1 MLSIQN
7 VNKQFGYRPVLRDV
21 SLKIKDGEFLGLVGP
36 NGSGKSTLLRIVAR
50 VVSCDGGSISW
61 NGNSILNTGADQRR
75 PLLYIGHEP
84 GFYPPLSASENL
96 HLIAKLY
103 GLEPSAEDVE
113 KNLYEVG
120 LDPARTGPIR
130 EFSRGML
137 QRLTLAKAL
146 TIPWE
151 LLLLDEPTTGLDK
164 QGKSMLSQLTET
176 WRKSGRSL
184 LLVSHDEDWL
194 SSHCDRVVQL
204 CNGRIQRSE
213 ADREK
218 IKSENAERL
227 FQV

>member
-36 NGSGKSTLLRIVAR
+36 NGSGKSTLLRIVVR

-84 GFYPPLSASENL
+84 GFYPPLSAAENL
-96 HLIAKLY
+96 HFIAKLY

-151 LLLLDEPTTGLDK
+151 LLLLDEPTTGLDG

-176 WRKSGRSL
+176 WRKKDRSL
-184 LLVSHDEDWL
+184 LLVSHDEEWL
-194 SSHCDRVVQL
+194 SSRCDRVVQL
-204 CNGRIQRSE
+204 SNGRIQRSE

-218 IKSENAERL
+218 SVQTELTGEA
-227 FQV
+227 

>member
-7 VNKQFGYRPVLRDV
+7 VKKQFGYRPVLRDV

-36 NGSGKSTLLRIVAR
+36 NGSGKSTLLRIVVR

-75 PLLYIGHEP
+75 PLLYLGHEP

-96 HLIAKLY
+96 HFIAKLY

-151 LLLLDEPTTGLDK
+151 LLLLDEPTTGLDG
-164 QGKSMLSQLTET
+164 QGKSMLSQLIET
-176 WRKSGRSL
+176 WRKKDRSL
-184 LLVSHDEDWL
+184 LLVSHDEEWL

-204 CNGRIQRSE
+204 SNGRIQRSE

-218 IKSENAERL
+218 SVQTVLTGEA
-227 FQV
+227 

>member
-7 VNKQFGYRPVLRDV
+7 VKKQFGYRPVLRDV

-36 NGSGKSTLLRIVAR
+36 NGSGKSTLLRIVVR

-75 PLLYIGHEP
+75 PLLYLGHEP
-84 GFYPPLSASENL
+84 GFYPPLSAAENL

-151 LLLLDEPTTGLDK
+151 LLLLDEPTTGLDG
-164 QGKSMLSQLTET
+164 QGKSMLSQLIET
-176 WRKSGRSL
+176 WRKKDRSL
-184 LLVSHDEDWL
+184 LLVSHDEEWL
-194 SSHCDRVVQL
+194 SSHCDRMVQL
-204 CNGRIQRSE
+204 SNGRIQRSE
-213 ADREK
+213 ADKEK
-218 IKSENAERL
+218 SIQTELTGEA
-227 FQV
+227 

>member
-36 NGSGKSTLLRIVAR
+36 NGSGKSTLLRIVVR

-75 PLLYIGHEP
+75 PLLYLGHEP
-84 GFYPPLSASENL
+84 GFYPPLSAAENL
-96 HLIAKLY
+96 HFIAKLY

-137 QRLTLAKAL
+137 QRLTLSKAL

-151 LLLLDEPTTGLDK
+151 LLLLDEPTTGLDG

-176 WRKSGRSL
+176 WRKKDKSL
-184 LLVSHDEDWL
+184 LLVSHDEEWL

-204 CNGRIQRSE
+204 SNGRIQRSE

-218 IKSENAERL
+218 SVQTELTGEA
-227 FQV
+227 

>member
-21 SLKIKDGEFLGLVGP
+21 SLIVKDGEFLGLVGP
-36 NGSGKSTLLRIVAR
+36 NGSGKSTLLRIVVR

-84 GFYPPLSASENL
+84 GFYPPLSAAENL
-96 HLIAKLY
+96 HFIAKLY

-151 LLLLDEPTTGLDK
+151 LLLLDEPTTGLDG

-176 WRKSGRSL
+176 WRKKDRSL
-184 LLVSHDEDWL
+184 LLVSHDEEWL
-194 SSHCDRVVQL
+194 SSRCDRVVQL
-204 CNGRIQRSE
+204 SNGRIQRSE

-218 IKSENAERL
+218 SVQTELTGEA
-227 FQV
+227 

>member
-7 VNKQFGYRPVLRDV
+7 VKKQFGYRPVLRDV

-36 NGSGKSTLLRIVAR
+36 NGSGKSTLLRIVVR

-75 PLLYIGHEP
+75 PLLYLGHEP

-96 HLIAKLY
+96 HLIANLY

-151 LLLLDEPTTGLDK
+151 LLLLDEPTTGLDG

-176 WRKSGRSL
+176 WRKKDRSL
-184 LLVSHDEDWL
+184 LLVSHDEEWL

-204 CNGRIQRSE
+204 YNGRIQRSE

-218 IKSENAERL
+218 SVQTELTGEA
-227 FQV
+227 

>member
-84 GFYPPLSASENL
+84 GFYPPLSAAENL

-151 LLLLDEPTTGLDK
+151 LLLLDEPTTGLDG

-176 WRKSGRSL
+176 WRKKDKSL
-184 LLVSHDEDWL
+184 LLVSHDEEWL

-204 CNGRIQRSE
+204 SNGRIQRSE

-218 IKSENAERL
+218 SVQTELTGEA
-227 FQV
+227 

>member
-7 VNKQFGYRPVLRDV
+7 VKKQFGYRPVLRDV

-36 NGSGKSTLLRIVAR
+36 NGSGKSTLLRIVVR

-75 PLLYIGHEP
+75 PLLYLGHEP
-84 GFYPPLSASENL
+84 GFYPPLSAAENL

-137 QRLTLAKAL
+137 QRLTLSKAL

-151 LLLLDEPTTGLDK
+151 LLLLDEPTTGLDR
-164 QGKSMLSQLTET
+164 QGKSMLSQLIET
-176 WRKSGRSL
+176 WRKKDRSL
-184 LLVSHDEDWL
+184 LLVSHDEEWL
-194 SSHCDRVVQL
+194 SSHCDRMVQL
-204 CNGRIQRSE
+204 SNGRIQRSE
-213 ADREK
+213 ADKEK
-218 IKSENAERL
+218 SIQTELTGEA
-227 FQV
+227 

>member
-7 VNKQFGYRPVLRDV
+7 VNKQFGYRQVLRDV

-36 NGSGKSTLLRIVAR
+36 NGSGKSTLLRIVVR

-84 GFYPPLSASENL
+84 GFYPPLSAAENL

-137 QRLTLAKAL
+137 QRLTLSKAL

-151 LLLLDEPTTGLDK
+151 LLLLDEPTTGLDG

-176 WRKSGRSL
+176 WRKKDRSL
-184 LLVSHDEDWL
+184 LLVSHDEEWL

-204 CNGRIQRSE
+204 YNGRIQRSE
-213 ADREK
+213 ADKEK
-218 IKSENAERL
+218 SVQTELTGEA
-227 FQV
+227 

>member
-7 VNKQFGYRPVLRDV
+7 VKKQFGYRPVLRDV

-36 NGSGKSTLLRIVAR
+36 NGSGKSTLLRIVVR

-61 NGNSILNTGADQRR
+61 NGNSILNTRADQRR
-75 PLLYIGHEP
+75 PLLYLGHEP

-96 HLIAKLY
+96 HFIAKLY
-103 GLEPSAEDVE
+103 GLAPSAEDVE

-151 LLLLDEPTTGLDK
+151 LLLLDEPTTGLDR
-164 QGKSMLSQLTET
+164 QGKSMLSQLIET
-176 WRKSGRSL
+176 WRKKDRSL
-184 LLVSHDEDWL
+184 LLVSHDEEWL
-194 SSHCDRVVQL
+194 SSRCDRVVQL
-204 CNGRIQRSE
+204 YNGRIQRSE
-213 ADREK
+213 ADKEK
-218 IKSENAERL
+218 SIQPELTGEA
-227 FQV
+227 

>member
-7 VNKQFGYRPVLRDV
+7 VKKQFGYRPVLRDV

-36 NGSGKSTLLRIVAR
+36 NGSGKSTLLRIVVR

-61 NGNSILNTGADQRR
+61 NGNSILNAGADQRR
-75 PLLYIGHEP
+75 PLLYLGHEP
-84 GFYPPLSASENL
+84 GFYPPLSAAENL
-96 HLIAKLY
+96 FLIAKLY
-103 GLEPSAEDVE
+103 GLEPSRADVE
-113 KNLYEVG
+113 KHLSEVG
-120 LDPARTGPIR
+120 LDPARSGPIR

-137 QRLTLAKAL
+137 QRLALAKAL

-164 QGKSMLSQLTET
+164 QGKSMLSQLIET
-176 WRKSGRSL
+176 WRKKDRSL
-184 LLVSHDEDWL
+184 LLVSHDEEWL

-218 IKSENAERL
+218 SVQTELTGEA
-227 FQV
+227 

>member
-7 VNKQFGYRPVLRDV
+7 VKKQFGYRPVLRDV

-36 NGSGKSTLLRIVAR
+36 NGSGKSTLLRIVVR

-75 PLLYIGHEP
+75 PLLYLGHEP
-84 GFYPPLSASENL
+84 GFYPPLSAAENL
-96 HLIAKLY
+96 HFIAKLY

-151 LLLLDEPTTGLDK
+151 LLLLDEPTTGLDG

-176 WRKSGRSL
+176 WRKKDRSL
-184 LLVSHDEDWL
+184 LLVSHDEEWL
-194 SSHCDRVVQL
+194 SSHCDRMVQL
-204 CNGRIQRSE
+204 SNGRIQRSE
-213 ADREK
+213 ADKEK
-218 IKSENAERL
+218 SIQTELTGEA
-227 FQV
+227 

>member
-7 VNKQFGYRPVLRDV
+7 VKKQFGYRPVLRDV

-36 NGSGKSTLLRIVAR
+36 NGSGKSTLLRIVVR

-84 GFYPPLSASENL
+84 GFYPPLSAAENL

-151 LLLLDEPTTGLDK
+151 LLLLDEPTTGLDR
-164 QGKSMLSQLTET
+164 QGKSILSQRIET
-176 WRKSGRSL
+176 WRKKDRSL
-184 LLVSHDEDWL
+184 LLVSHDEEWL
-194 SSHCDRVVQL
+194 SSHCDRMVQL
-204 CNGRIQRSE
+204 SNGRIQRSE

-218 IKSENAERL
+218 SVQTELTGEA
-227 FQV
+227 

>member
-7 VNKQFGYRPVLRDV
+7 VKKQFGYRPVLRDV

-36 NGSGKSTLLRIVAR
+36 NGSGKSTLLRIVVR

-75 PLLYIGHEP
+75 PLLYLGHEP
-84 GFYPPLSASENL
+84 GFYPPLSAAENL
-96 HLIAKLY
+96 HFIAKLY

-151 LLLLDEPTTGLDK
+151 LLLLDEPTTGLDR
-164 QGKSMLSQLTET
+164 QGKSMLSQLIEI
-176 WRKSGRSL
+176 WRKEDRSL
-184 LLVSHDEDWL
+184 LLVSHDEEWL
-194 SSHCDRVVQL
+194 SSHCGRILQL
-204 CNGRIQRSE
+204 FKGRIQGSE
-213 ADREK
+213 ADR
-218 IKSENAERL
+218 IKSVQTELKGEA
-227 FQV
+227 

>member
-84 GFYPPLSASENL
+84 GFYPPLSAAENL

-137 QRLTLAKAL
+137 QRLTLSKAL

-151 LLLLDEPTTGLDK
+151 LLLLDEPTTGLDG

-176 WRKSGRSL
+176 WRKKDKSL
-184 LLVSHDEDWL
+184 LLVSHDEEWL

-204 CNGRIQRSE
+204 SNGRIQRSE

-218 IKSENAERL
+218 SVQTELTGEA
-227 FQV
+227 

>member
-96 HLIAKLY
+96 HLIAKL
-103 GLEPSAEDVE
+103 
-113 KNLYEVG
+113 
-120 LDPARTGPIR
+120 
-130 EFSRGML
+130 
-137 QRLTLAKAL
+137 
-146 TIPWE
+146 
-151 LLLLDEPTTGLDK
+151 
-164 QGKSMLSQLTET
+164 
-176 WRKSGRSL
+176 
-184 LLVSHDEDWL
+184 
-194 SSHCDRVVQL
+194 
-204 CNGRIQRSE
+204 
-213 ADREK
+213 
-218 IKSENAERL
+218 
-227 FQV
+227 

>member
-7 VNKQFGYRPVLRDV
+7 VKKQFGYRPVLRDV

-36 NGSGKSTLLRIVAR
+36 NGSGKSTLLRIVVR

-75 PLLYIGHEP
+75 PLLYLGHEP
-84 GFYPPLSASENL
+84 GFYPPLSAAENL

-137 QRLTLAKAL
+137 QRLTLAKTL

-151 LLLLDEPTTGLDK
+151 LLLLDEPTTGLDR
-164 QGKSMLSQLTET
+164 QGKSMLSQLIET
-176 WRKSGRSL
+176 WRKKDRSL
-184 LLVSHDEDWL
+184 LLVSHDEEWL
-194 SSHCDRVVQL
+194 SSHCDRMVQL
-204 CNGRIQRSE
+204 SNGRIQRSE
-213 ADREK
+213 ADKEK
-218 IKSENAERL
+218 SIQTELTGEA
-227 FQV
+227 

>member
-1 MLSIQN
+1 VLSIQN
-7 VNKQFGYRPVLRDV
+7 VKKQFGYRPVLRDV

-36 NGSGKSTLLRIVAR
+36 NGSGKSTLLRIVVR

-75 PLLYIGHEP
+75 PLLYLGHEP
-84 GFYPPLSASENL
+84 GFYPPLSAAENL
-96 HLIAKLY
+96 HFIAKLY

-151 LLLLDEPTTGLDK
+151 LLLLDEPTTGLDR
-164 QGKSMLSQLTET
+164 QGKSMLSQLIET
-176 WRKSGRSL
+176 WRKKDRSL
-184 LLVSHDEDWL
+184 LLVSHDEEWL
-194 SSHCDRVVQL
+194 SSHCDRMVQL
-204 CNGRIQRSE
+204 SNGRIQRSE
-213 ADREK
+213 ADKEK
-218 IKSENAERL
+218 SIQTELTGEA
-227 FQV
+227 

>member
-7 VNKQFGYRPVLRDV
+7 VKKQFGYRQVLRDV

-36 NGSGKSTLLRIVAR
+36 NGSGKSTLLRIVVR

-84 GFYPPLSASENL
+84 GFYPPLSAAENL
-96 HLIAKLY
+96 HFIAKLY

-151 LLLLDEPTTGLDK
+151 LLLLDEPTTGLDR
-164 QGKSMLSQLTET
+164 QGKSILSQLIET
-176 WRKSGRSL
+176 WRKKDRSL

-194 SSHCDRVVQL
+194 SSHCEMMVQL
-204 CNGRIQRSE
+204 SNGRIQRSE
-213 ADREK
+213 ADK
-218 IKSENAERL
+218 ENSIQTELTGEA
-227 FQV
+227 

>member
-1 MLSIQN
+1 VLSIQN
-7 VNKQFGYRPVLRDV
+7 VKKQFGYRPVLRDV

-36 NGSGKSTLLRIVAR
+36 NGSGKSTLLRIVVR

-75 PLLYIGHEP
+75 PLLYLGHEP
-84 GFYPPLSASENL
+84 GFYPPLSAAENL

-151 LLLLDEPTTGLDK
+151 LLLLDEPTTGLDR
-164 QGKSMLSQLTET
+164 QGKSMLSQLIET
-176 WRKSGRSL
+176 WRKKDRSL
-184 LLVSHDEDWL
+184 LLVSHDEEWL
-194 SSHCDRVVQL
+194 SSHCDRMVQL
-204 CNGRIQRSE
+204 SNGRIQRSE
-213 ADREK
+213 ADKEK
-218 IKSENAERL
+218 SIQTELTGEA
-227 FQV
+227 

>member
-7 VNKQFGYRPVLRDV
+7 VKKQFGYRPVLRDV

-36 NGSGKSTLLRIVAR
+36 NGSGKSTLLKIVVR

-75 PLLYIGHEP
+75 PLLYLGHEP
-84 GFYPPLSASENL
+84 GFYPPLSAAENL

-137 QRLTLAKAL
+137 QRLTLSKAL

-151 LLLLDEPTTGLDK
+151 LLLLDEPTTGLDG

-213 ADREK
+213 ADRG
-218 IKSENAERL
+218 KSVQTEFTGEA
-227 FQV
+227 

>member
-1 MLSIQN
+1 MLSVQN
-7 VNKQFGYRPVLRDV
+7 VNKQFGHRPVLRDV
-21 SLKIKDGEFLGLVGP
+21 SLEIKDGELLGLVGP
-36 NGSGKSTLLRIVAR
+36 NGSGKSTLLRIVVR

-61 NGNSILNTGADQRR
+61 NGNSILNAGADQRR
-75 PLLYIGHEP
+75 PLLYLGHEP
-84 GFYPPLSASENL
+84 GFYPPLSAAENL

-137 QRLTLAKAL
+137 QRLTLSKAL

-151 LLLLDEPTTGLDK
+151 LLLLDEPTTGLDG

-176 WRKSGRSL
+176 WRKKDRSL
-184 LLVSHDEDWL
+184 LLVSHDEEWL
-194 SSHCDRVVQL
+194 SSRCDRVVQL
-204 CNGRIQRSE
+204 SNGRIQRSE

-218 IKSENAERL
+218 SVQAEL
-227 FQV
+227 TGEA

>member
-7 VNKQFGYRPVLRDV
+7 VKKQFGYRPVLRDV

-36 NGSGKSTLLRIVAR
+36 NGSGKSTLLRIVVR

-84 GFYPPLSASENL
+84 GFYPPLSAAENL

-151 LLLLDEPTTGLDK
+151 LLLLDEPTTGLDR
-164 QGKSMLSQLTET
+164 QGKSILSQRIET
-176 WRKSGRSL
+176 WRKKDRSL
-184 LLVSHDEDWL
+184 LLVSHDEEWL
-194 SSHCDRVVQL
+194 SSHCDRMVQL
-204 CNGRIQRSE
+204 SNGRIQRSE
-213 ADREK
+213 ADKEK
-218 IKSENAERL
+218 SIQTELTGEA
-227 FQV
+227 

>member
-7 VNKQFGYRPVLRDV
+7 VKKQFGYRPVLRDV

-36 NGSGKSTLLRIVAR
+36 NGSGKSTLLRIVVR

-137 QRLTLAKAL
+137 QRLTLSKAL

-151 LLLLDEPTTGLDK
+151 LLLLDEPTTGLDG

-176 WRKSGRSL
+176 WRKKDRSL
-184 LLVSHDEDWL
+184 LLVSHDEEWL

-204 CNGRIQRSE
+204 SNGRIQRSE

-218 IKSENAERL
+218 SVQTELTGEA
-227 FQV
+227 

>member
-1 MLSIQN
+1 VLSIQN

-36 NGSGKSTLLRIVAR
+36 NGSGKSTLLRIVVR

-84 GFYPPLSASENL
+84 GFYPPLSAAENL
-96 HLIAKLY
+96 HFIAKLY

-151 LLLLDEPTTGLDK
+151 LLLLDEPTTGLDG

-176 WRKSGRSL
+176 WRKKDRSL
-184 LLVSHDEDWL
+184 LLVSHDEEWL
-194 SSHCDRVVQL
+194 SSRCDRVVQL
-204 CNGRIQRSE
+204 SNGRIQRSE

-218 IKSENAERL
+218 SVQTELTGEA
-227 FQV
+227 

>member
-7 VNKQFGYRPVLRDV
+7 VKKQFGYRPVLRDV

-36 NGSGKSTLLRIVAR
+36 NGSGKSTLLRIVVR

-75 PLLYIGHEP
+75 PLLYLGHEP
-84 GFYPPLSASENL
+84 GFYPPLSAAENL

-151 LLLLDEPTTGLDK
+151 LLLLDEPTTGLDR
-164 QGKSMLSQLTET
+164 QGKSMLSQLIET
-176 WRKSGRSL
+176 WRKKDRSL
-184 LLVSHDEDWL
+184 LLVSHDEEWL
-194 SSHCDRVVQL
+194 SSHCDRMVQL
-204 CNGRIQRSE
+204 SNGRIQRSE
-213 ADREK
+213 ADKEK
-218 IKSENAERL
+218 SIQTELTGEA
-227 FQV
+227 

>member
-7 VNKQFGYRPVLRDV
+7 VKKQFGYRPVLRDV

-36 NGSGKSTLLRIVAR
+36 NGSGKSTLLRIVVR

-84 GFYPPLSASENL
+84 GFYPPLSAAENL
-96 HLIAKLY
+96 HFIAKLY

-137 QRLTLAKAL
+137 QRLTLSKAL

-151 LLLLDEPTTGLDK
+151 LLLLDEPTTGLDR
-164 QGKSMLSQLTET
+164 QGKSMLSQLIET
-176 WRKSGRSL
+176 WRKKDRSL
-184 LLVSHDEDWL
+184 LLVSHDEEWL
-194 SSHCDRVVQL
+194 SSHCDRMVQL
-204 CNGRIQRSE
+204 SNGRIQRSE
-213 ADREK
+213 ADKEK
-218 IKSENAERL
+218 SIQTELTGEA
-227 FQV
+227 

>member
-7 VNKQFGYRPVLRDV
+7 VKKQFGYRPVLRDV

-36 NGSGKSTLLRIVAR
+36 NGSGKSTLLRIVVR

-75 PLLYIGHEP
+75 PLLYLGHEP
-84 GFYPPLSASENL
+84 GFYPPLSAAENL

-151 LLLLDEPTTGLDK
+151 LLLLDEPTTGLDR
-164 QGKSMLSQLTET
+164 QGKSILSQLIET
-176 WRKSGRSL
+176 WRKKDRSL
-184 LLVSHDEDWL
+184 LLVSHDEEWL
-194 SSHCDRVVQL
+194 SSHCDRMVQL
-204 CNGRIQRSE
+204 SNGRIQRSE
-213 ADREK
+213 ADKEK
-218 IKSENAERL
+218 SIQTELTGEA
-227 FQV
+227 

>member
-7 VNKQFGYRPVLRDV
+7 VKKQFGYRPVLRDV

-36 NGSGKSTLLRIVAR
+36 NGSGKSTLLRIVVR

-75 PLLYIGHEP
+75 PLLYLGHEP
-84 GFYPPLSASENL
+84 GFYPPLSAAENL

-103 GLEPSAEDVE
+103 SLEPSAEDVE

-137 QRLTLAKAL
+137 QRLTLSKAL

-151 LLLLDEPTTGLDK
+151 LLLLDEPTTGLDG

-176 WRKSGRSL
+176 WRKRDKSL
-184 LLVSHDEDWL
+184 LLVSHDEEWL

-204 CNGRIQRSE
+204 SNGRIQRSE

-218 IKSENAERL
+218 SVQTELTGEA
-227 FQV
+227 

>member
-7 VNKQFGYRPVLRDV
+7 VKKQFGYRPVLRDV

-36 NGSGKSTLLRIVAR
+36 NGSGKSTLLRIVVR

-84 GFYPPLSASENL
+84 GFYPPLSAAENL

-103 GLEPSAEDVE
+103 SLEPSAEDVE

-151 LLLLDEPTTGLDK
+151 LLLLDEPTTGLDG

-176 WRKSGRSL
+176 WRKKDRSL
-184 LLVSHDEDWL
+184 LLVSHDEEWL

-204 CNGRIQRSE
+204 SNGRIQRSE

-218 IKSENAERL
+218 SVQTELTGEA
-227 FQV
+227 

>member
-7 VNKQFGYRPVLRDV
+7 VKKQFGYRPVLRDV

-36 NGSGKSTLLRIVAR
+36 NGSGKSTLLRIVVR

-75 PLLYIGHEP
+75 PLLYLGHEP
-84 GFYPPLSASENL
+84 GFYPPLSAAENL

-137 QRLTLAKAL
+137 QRLTLGKTL

-151 LLLLDEPTTGLDK
+151 LLLLDEPTTGLDG
-164 QGKSMLSQLTET
+164 QGKSMLSKLTET
-176 WRKSGRSL
+176 WRKKDRSL
-184 LLVSHDEDWL
+184 LLVSHDEEWL

-204 CNGRIQRSE
+204 YNGRIQRSE
-213 ADREK
+213 ADRG
-218 IKSENAERL
+218 KSVQTEFTGEA
-227 FQV
+227 

>member
-7 VNKQFGYRPVLRDV
+7 VKKQFGYRQVLRDV

-84 GFYPPLSASENL
+84 GFYPPLSAAENL
-96 HLIAKLY
+96 HFIAKLY

-137 QRLTLAKAL
+137 QRLTLSKAL

-151 LLLLDEPTTGLDK
+151 LLLLDEPTTGLDGE
-164 QGKSMLSQLTET
+164 GKSMLSQLTET
-176 WRKSGRSL
+176 WRKKDRSL
-184 LLVSHDEDWL
+184 LLVSHDEEWL
-194 SSHCDRVVQL
+194 SSHCDRMVQL
-204 CNGRIQRSE
+204 SNGRIQRSE

-218 IKSENAERL
+218 SVQTELTGEA
-227 FQV
+227 

>member
-21 SLKIKDGEFLGLVGP
+21 SLIIKDGEFLGLVGP
-36 NGSGKSTLLRIVAR
+36 NGSGKSTLLRIVVR

-84 GFYPPLSASENL
+84 GFYPPLSAAENL
-96 HLIAKLY
+96 HFIAKLY

-151 LLLLDEPTTGLDK
+151 LLLLDEPTTGLDG

-176 WRKSGRSL
+176 WRKKDRSL
-184 LLVSHDEDWL
+184 LLVSHDEEWL
-194 SSHCDRVVQL
+194 SFCCDRVVQL
-204 CNGRIQRSE
+204 SNGRIQRSE

-218 IKSENAERL
+218 SVQTELTGEA
-227 FQV
+227 

>member
-1 MLSIQN
+1 VLSVQN

-21 SLKIKDGEFLGLVGP
+21 SLEIKDGELLGLVGP
-36 NGSGKSTLLRIVAR
+36 NGSGKSTLLRIVVR
-50 VVSCDGGSISW
+50 VVSCDGGSIPW

-84 GFYPPLSASENL
+84 GFYPPLSAAENL

-137 QRLTLAKAL
+137 QRLTLSKAL

-151 LLLLDEPTTGLDK
+151 LLLLDEPTTGLDG

-176 WRKSGRSL
+176 WRKKDRSL
-184 LLVSHDEDWL
+184 LLVSHDEEWL
-194 SSHCDRVVQL
+194 SSRCDRVVQL
-204 CNGRIQRSE
+204 SNGRIQRSE

-218 IKSENAERL
+218 SVQAEL
-227 FQV
+227 TGEA

>member
-7 VNKQFGYRPVLRDV
+7 VKKQFGYRPVLRDV

-36 NGSGKSTLLRIVAR
+36 NGSGKSTLLRIVVR

-75 PLLYIGHEP
+75 PLLYLGHEP
-84 GFYPPLSASENL
+84 GFYPPLSAAENL
-96 HLIAKLY
+96 HFIAKLY

-137 QRLTLAKAL
+137 QRLTLSKAL

-151 LLLLDEPTTGLDK
+151 LLLLDEPTTGLDG
-164 QGKSMLSQLTET
+164 QGKSMLSQLIET
-176 WRKSGRSL
+176 WRKKDRSL
-184 LLVSHDEDWL
+184 LLVSHDEEWL
-194 SSHCDRVVQL
+194 SSHCDRMVQL
-204 CNGRIQRSE
+204 SNGRIQRSE
-213 ADREK
+213 TDKEK
-218 IKSENAERL
+218 SIQTELTGEA
-227 FQV
+227 